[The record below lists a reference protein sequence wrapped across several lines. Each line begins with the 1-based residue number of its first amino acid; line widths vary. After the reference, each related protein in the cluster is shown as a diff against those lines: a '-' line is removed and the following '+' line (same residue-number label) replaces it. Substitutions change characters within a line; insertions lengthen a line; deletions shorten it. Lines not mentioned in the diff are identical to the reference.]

1 MPNQTPIQTEVF
13 AHRGA
18 KMVAPENTLPAF
30 EEAVALGA
38 HGAELDV
45 QCSKDGVLVVMHNFT
60 VNETTNGQGRVA
72 DLTAAELGK
81 LDAGSHFNP
90 KFSNIG
96 VPTLEE
102 VLAVTAGKIKLNI
115 EIKNQDPM
123 GGREVEPLAE
133 LLQAGNLYDDVI
145 VSSFNP
151 VTLIKMRHVDP
162 QVALGL
168 LYYGQHLP
176 AFLRE
181 IWLSPILRPEAFH
194 PHYALIDEEYMIW
207 AKAIPAAVNTWTVN
221 DPDEARRLA
230 TLGVDTIITDVP
242 DTILAALA

>member
-1 MPNQTPIQTEVF
+1 MPKSTEVF

-30 EEAVALGA
+30 TEAIALGA
-38 HGAELDV
+38 DGIELDV

-72 DLTAAELGK
+72 DLTAAELSK
-81 LDAGSHFNP
+81 LDAGSHFNG
-90 KFSNIG
+90 KFSNVG
-96 VPTLEE
+96 VPTLED

-115 EIKNQDPM
+115 EIKSQDPM
-123 GGREVEPLAE
+123 GGREVEPLVE
-133 LLQAGNLYDDVI
+133 LLRASNLYEQVI

-168 LYYGQHLP
+168 LYWGQHLP

-181 IWLSPILRPEAFH
+181 IWLSSILRPEAFH
-194 PHYALIDEEYMIW
+194 PHHTLIDEEYMVW
-207 AKAIPAAVNTWTVN
+207 AKAIPAAINTWTVN
-221 DPDEARRLA
+221 DPDEALRLA
-230 TLGVDTIITDVP
+230 ALGVETIITDVP

>member
-1 MPNQTPIQTEVF
+1 MPKRTEVF

-30 EEAVALGA
+30 EQAMILGA
-38 HGAELDV
+38 DGVELDV

-60 VNETTNGQGRVA
+60 VDETTNGHGRVA
-72 DLTAAELGK
+72 DLSVAELSK
-81 LDAGSHFNP
+81 LDAGSHFNAS
-90 KFSNIG
+90 FSNVG

-102 VLAVTAGKIKLNI
+102 VLAVTAGKIKLNV
-115 EIKNQDPM
+115 EIKSQDPM
-123 GGREVEPLAE
+123 GGREVEPLVE
-133 LLQAGNLYDDVI
+133 LLQAGNLYDQVI

-151 VTLIKMRHVDP
+151 ITLIKMRHVDP
-162 QVALGL
+162 QVAVGL
-168 LYYGQHLP
+168 LYWGQQLP

-194 PHYALIDEEYMIW
+194 PHHTLIDEEYMVW
-207 AKAIPAAVNTWTVN
+207 ANAIPTAVNTWTVN

-230 TLGVDTIITDVP
+230 SLGVDTIITDVP
-242 DTILAALA
+242 DTILAALG

>member
-1 MPNQTPIQTEVF
+1 MPNPPQVF

-30 EEAVALGA
+30 EQAIALGA
-38 HGAELDV
+38 DGIELDV
-45 QCSKDGVLVVMHNFT
+45 QCSKDGVLVVMHDLT
-60 VNETTNGQGRVA
+60 VDKTTNGQGRVA

-81 LDAGSHFNP
+81 LDAGSHFDP
-90 KFSNIG
+90 KFANAH

-102 VLAVTAGKIKLNI
+102 VLALTAGKIKLNI
-115 EIKNQDPM
+115 EIKSQDPL
-123 GGREVEPLAE
+123 GGREVEPLVE
-133 LLQAGNLYDDVI
+133 LLQAGNLYDQVI

-151 VTLIKMRHVDP
+151 ITLIKLRHVDP
-162 QVALGL
+162 QVPLGL
-168 LYYGQHLP
+168 LYWGQQLP

-181 IWLSPILRPEAFH
+181 ILLSPVLRPEAFH
-194 PHYALIDEEYMIW
+194 PHHSLIDEEYMGW

-221 DPDEARRLA
+221 DAEEARRLA
-230 TLGVDTIITDVP
+230 DLGVDIIITDVP